1 MPGAE
6 LAVEV
11 AGLYEGSV
19 STALVTLVDICI
31 YEVLVCTSA
40 VEFGV
45 ESVVSGC
52 VVCNVLPEVERVE
65 LDDVIGA
72 PLVLLL

>member
-1 MPGAE
+1 M
-6 LAVEV
+6 
-11 AGLYEGSV
+11 
-19 STALVTLVDICI
+19 
-31 YEVLVCTSA
+31 SA
-40 VEFGV
+40 VQFGV
-45 ESVVSGC
+45 ESVVTGC